1 MDLRHVTKI
10 DGYPVV
16 PGSVKL
22 TGRVSEEDGERV
34 VQIAYTFS
42 EQPGETVPIPNRVKW
57 LVEED
62 LQYL

>member
-1 MDLRHVTKI
+1 MDLSRVNKI

-22 TGRVSEEDGERV
+22 TGRVSEEEERV
-34 VQIAYTFS
+34 VQLAYTFA
-42 EQPGETVPIPNRVKW
+42 EQPGESLPMPNRTKW
-57 LVEED
+57 IMEED

>member
-22 TGRVSEEDGERV
+22 TGRVREDEERV

-57 LVEED
+57 IFEED